1 MPHFYFP
8 IHEQEP
14 LTTRCRFSTRTVTI
28 LRRNQP
34 INLDLVL
41 TFGATTETY
50 DFNSIA
56 EARKEAALPGPVH
69 AITFLSPVG
78 DTHIW
83 LFGDEMSRD
92 AELRVLVK
100 HLGGGAD
107 RGR

>member
-8 IHEQEP
+8 ILEQEP
-14 LTTRCRFSTRTVTI
+14 LTTGRRFSARTVTI

-50 DFNSIA
+50 DFSSNV
-56 EARKEAALPGPVH
+56 EARGLAALPGPVH
-69 AITFLSPVG
+69 AIAFLPLVG
-78 DTHIW
+78 DSHFW

-92 AELRVLVK
+92 AELRALVK
-100 HLGGGAD
+100 HLGGRAD
-107 RGR
+107 